1 MIDQKKKKITDESF
15 GFCILIFVFG
25 VWKALTS
32 ELSSFRCSV
41 ITVTRGNYNF
51 CGSLNEKGPHRFIG
65 SGTSRRCGL
74 VGGSMSLWV
83 SFEASEA
90 QARPQCHSLFLL
102 SADPNIELSA
112 TSPVPCL
119 PVCHCA
125 SCHNDSGLME

>member
-74 VGGSMSLWV
+74 VGRSRLQGWALRFQVLKPGPVSLTV
-83 SFEASEA
+83 PAACQSRHRIRS
-90 QARPQCHSLFLL
+90 CL
-102 SADPNIELSA
+102 SIIRSA
-112 TSPVPCL
+112 CV
-119 PVCHCA
+119 
-125 SCHNDSGLME
+125 